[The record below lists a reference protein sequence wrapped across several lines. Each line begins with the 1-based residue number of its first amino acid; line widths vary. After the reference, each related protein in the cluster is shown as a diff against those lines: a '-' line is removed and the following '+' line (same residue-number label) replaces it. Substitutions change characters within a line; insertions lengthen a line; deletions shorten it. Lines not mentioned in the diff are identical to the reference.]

1 MRQLDEEAQSEAK
14 RRARNL
20 VADALQRVAASHA
33 AETTS
38 SLIELPSDDMKGRI
52 IGREGRNIRTLEHL
66 TGVDV
71 IVDDTPQAV
80 VLSSFDPI
88 RREIAKI
95 TLLKLVE
102 DGRIQ
107 PARIEEMYYQSKTE
121 IDEHIQQAGEQAVFE
136 ANCGDFH
143 EEIVKLLGR
152 LNYRTSYGQNVLKHT
167 LEVVHLAG
175 LMATELEA
183 NVKTAKRAAML
194 HDVGKALTHEV
205 EGSHAAI
212 STQYAKRY
220 GETPGVIHAVEAHHY
235 EVQPQTVE
243 AVLLIAADAISG
255 ARPGARGDSL
265 ENYIKRLA
273 ALEELAAKKPG
284 VEKVY
289 ALQAGREIRVIV
301 KPGEINDDE
310 AALLSHEIARE
321 IENDLEYPGQIKV
334 TVIREF
340 RRNVEFAK
348 YAAASAFA
356 RCGGATTSRRS
367 VPDERSRLGADQGHA
382 RGARAGG
389 GALAGGGGRDRLQHL
404 HDPREAGSALR
415 RAPRQREDAEG
426 RRPRQGDRR
435 RRLLRGGAARAA
447 LRALPVRRRRLRP
460 GHDPAPRATGS
471 APAARRPAAASAPA
485 RSASSPARC
494 RCTANAASRPGCR
507 SRWAATRSAR
517 TASCPPCAG
526 ARQSRRPGEILAEVT
541 RLAAEGVREITLLGQ
556 NVNSWGRDLAP
567 DVRTEFGELLR
578 ACDAV
583 DGIERIRFTSPH
595 PKDFRREVIAAMA
608 DCDAGLRARAP
619 AAPVRARPGS

>member
-1 MRQLDEEAQSEAK
+1 MTITEAKARLLAQSEELVRHDLARRVRQLDEEAQSEAK

-121 IDEHIQQAGEQAVFE
+121 MDEHIQQAGEQAVFE

-220 GETPGVIHAVEAHHY
+220 GESPGVIHAVEAHHY

-334 TVIREF
+334 TVIRES
-340 RRNVEFAK
+340 RTSSSRSSSRLHGGTPGSPVAP
-348 YAAASAFA
+348 SLPPWGSSPWSGPVA
-356 RCGGATTSRRS
+356 RC
-367 VPDERSRLGADQGHA
+367 
-382 RGARAGG
+382 
-389 GALAGGGGRDRLQHL
+389 
-404 HDPREAGSALR
+404 
-415 RAPRQREDAEG
+415 
-426 RRPRQGDRR
+426 
-435 RRLLRGGAARAA
+435 
-447 LRALPVRRRRLRP
+447 
-460 GHDPAPRATGS
+460 
-471 APAARRPAAASAPA
+471 
-485 RSASSPARC
+485 
-494 RCTANAASRPGCR
+494 
-507 SRWAATRSAR
+507 
-517 TASCPPCAG
+517 
-526 ARQSRRPGEILAEVT
+526 
-541 RLAAEGVREITLLGQ
+541 
-556 NVNSWGRDLAP
+556 
-567 DVRTEFGELLR
+567 
-578 ACDAV
+578 
-583 DGIERIRFTSPH
+583 
-595 PKDFRREVIAAMA
+595 
-608 DCDAGLRARAP
+608 
-619 AAPVRARPGS
+619 

>member
-1 MRQLDEEAQSEAK
+1 MLVIAAVLISVLVTGALVLIGLKLLGESSVGEARREAESIRREAKVEAREDAVRLRAEVEKEIAEQRARITKIEERVIGREDEVERRQKEVERHEQGLADREIHVKELQEDLKQTKQRELEELERISGMTVNEAKARLLAQSEELIRHDLARRVRQLDEEAQVEAK

-88 RREIAKI
+88 RREIAKM

-107 PARIEEMYYQSKTE
+107 PARIEEMYYQSKAE
-121 IDEHIQQAGEQAVFE
+121 IDEHILQAGEQAVFE

-143 EEIVKLLGR
+143 EELVKLLGR

-175 LMATELEA
+175 LMATELDA
-183 NVKTAKRAAML
+183 NVKTTKRAAML
-194 HDVGKALTHEV
+194 HDVGKAVTHEI
-205 EGSHAAI
+205 EGSHAQI

-220 GETPGVIHAVEAHHY
+220 GEAPGVVHAVEAHHY

-265 ENYIKRLA
+265 ENYIKRLE
-273 ALEELAAKKPG
+273 ALEELAAKRNG
-284 VEKVY
+284 IEKVY

-301 KPGEINDDE
+301 KPGEIDDDQ

-321 IENDLEYPGQIKV
+321 IEQELEYPGQIKV
-334 TVIREF
+334 TVIRES
-340 RRNVEFAK
+340 RSTEFAK
-348 YAAASAFA
+348 
-356 RCGGATTSRRS
+356 
-367 VPDERSRLGADQGHA
+367 
-382 RGARAGG
+382 
-389 GALAGGGGRDRLQHL
+389 
-404 HDPREAGSALR
+404 
-415 RAPRQREDAEG
+415 
-426 RRPRQGDRR
+426 
-435 RRLLRGGAARAA
+435 
-447 LRALPVRRRRLRP
+447 
-460 GHDPAPRATGS
+460 
-471 APAARRPAAASAPA
+471 
-485 RSASSPARC
+485 
-494 RCTANAASRPGCR
+494 
-507 SRWAATRSAR
+507 
-517 TASCPPCAG
+517 
-526 ARQSRRPGEILAEVT
+526 
-541 RLAAEGVREITLLGQ
+541 
-556 NVNSWGRDLAP
+556 
-567 DVRTEFGELLR
+567 
-578 ACDAV
+578 
-583 DGIERIRFTSPH
+583 
-595 PKDFRREVIAAMA
+595 
-608 DCDAGLRARAP
+608 
-619 AAPVRARPGS
+619 

>member
-1 MRQLDEEAQSEAK
+1 MLVIAAVLISALVTGGVVLLGLRHFGGSSVADARVEAETIRREAKIEAREEAVRLRAEVEREVGEQRARMTKIEERVLTREDEVERRQKDLERRDQGLADREVHVKELQEELKEAKQRELEELERIGGMTITEAKARLLAQSEELVRHDLARRVRQLDEEAQSEAK

-121 IDEHIQQAGEQAVFE
+121 MDEHIQQAGEQAVFE

-175 LMATELEA
+175 LMATELDA
-183 NVKTAKRAAML
+183 HVKTAKRAAML

-220 GETPGVIHAVEAHHY
+220 GEAPGVVHAVEAHHY

-301 KPGEINDDE
+301 KPTEIDDDQ

-334 TVIREF
+334 TVIRES
-340 RRNVEFAK
+340 RNVEFAK
-348 YAAASAFA
+348 
-356 RCGGATTSRRS
+356 
-367 VPDERSRLGADQGHA
+367 
-382 RGARAGG
+382 
-389 GALAGGGGRDRLQHL
+389 
-404 HDPREAGSALR
+404 
-415 RAPRQREDAEG
+415 
-426 RRPRQGDRR
+426 
-435 RRLLRGGAARAA
+435 
-447 LRALPVRRRRLRP
+447 
-460 GHDPAPRATGS
+460 
-471 APAARRPAAASAPA
+471 
-485 RSASSPARC
+485 
-494 RCTANAASRPGCR
+494 
-507 SRWAATRSAR
+507 
-517 TASCPPCAG
+517 
-526 ARQSRRPGEILAEVT
+526 
-541 RLAAEGVREITLLGQ
+541 
-556 NVNSWGRDLAP
+556 
-567 DVRTEFGELLR
+567 
-578 ACDAV
+578 
-583 DGIERIRFTSPH
+583 
-595 PKDFRREVIAAMA
+595 
-608 DCDAGLRARAP
+608 
-619 AAPVRARPGS
+619 

>member
-1 MRQLDEEAQSEAK
+1 MLVIAAVLISVLVTGALVLVAVRLLGGSSVAEAHREAETIRREAKIEAREESVRLRAELEREIGEQRARMTKIEERLLTREEEVERRQKDLERRDQGLADREVHVKELQDDLKEAKQRELEELERIGGMSVTEAKARLLAQSEELVRHDLARRVRQLDEEAQSEAK

-38 SLIELPSDDMKGRI
+38 SLIDLPSDDMKGRI

-88 RREIAKI
+88 RREIAKM
-95 TLLKLVE
+95 TLLRLVE

-107 PARIEEMYYQSKTE
+107 PARIEEMYYQAKTE

-183 NVKTAKRAAML
+183 NVKTAKRAAVL
-194 HDVGKALTHEV
+194 HDVGKALTHET

-220 GETPGVIHAVEAHHY
+220 GEAPGVVHAVEAHHY

-301 KPGEINDDE
+301 KPTEIDDDQ

-334 TVIREF
+334 TVIREM
-340 RRNVEFAK
+340 RNVEFAK
-348 YAAASAFA
+348 
-356 RCGGATTSRRS
+356 
-367 VPDERSRLGADQGHA
+367 
-382 RGARAGG
+382 
-389 GALAGGGGRDRLQHL
+389 
-404 HDPREAGSALR
+404 
-415 RAPRQREDAEG
+415 
-426 RRPRQGDRR
+426 
-435 RRLLRGGAARAA
+435 
-447 LRALPVRRRRLRP
+447 
-460 GHDPAPRATGS
+460 
-471 APAARRPAAASAPA
+471 
-485 RSASSPARC
+485 
-494 RCTANAASRPGCR
+494 
-507 SRWAATRSAR
+507 
-517 TASCPPCAG
+517 
-526 ARQSRRPGEILAEVT
+526 
-541 RLAAEGVREITLLGQ
+541 
-556 NVNSWGRDLAP
+556 
-567 DVRTEFGELLR
+567 
-578 ACDAV
+578 
-583 DGIERIRFTSPH
+583 
-595 PKDFRREVIAAMA
+595 
-608 DCDAGLRARAP
+608 
-619 AAPVRARPGS
+619 